1 MKETEINVES
11 EKFSP
16 KNNQEVNS
24 KPLKKR
30 NEFKE
35 NLELKKSFELEEKF
49 LNELNINYSEFDHQ
63 KGNLSPRMLFKKRKL
78 EEYSNSSKK
87 KEEKES
93 FLNSNIRIA
102 NKIRNSFENLLD
114 FVHET
119 YFTVDINNNNLNE
132 NQNYQNINFKFT
144 SLDFLINPLRQKF
157 PWETWSPYEIALFY
171 CCICKFGTNF
181 QFYENIITT
190 KTKEEII
197 DFYCSLKSS
206 KYYKIWKN
214 NKHKKNNKGKKI

>member
-1 MKETEINVES
+1 MKETQNKAES
-11 EKFSP
+11 EKYSP
-16 KNNQEVNS
+16 KNNQENGLKS
-24 KPLKKR
+24 SKKR
-30 NEFKE
+30 NELRE
-35 NLELKKSFELEEKF
+35 NLDLKKSFELEENF

-78 EEYSNSSKK
+78 EEYSNSNKK
-87 KEEKES
+87 KDEKES
-93 FLNSNIRIA
+93 FLNSNVRIA
-102 NKIRNSFENLLD
+102 NKIKNSFENLLD

-119 YFTVDINNNNLNE
+119 YFTVDINNNNLND

-181 QFYENIITT
+181 HFYENIITT
-190 KTKEEII
+190 KKREEII
-197 DFYCSLKSS
+197 DFYFSLKSS

-214 NKHKKNNKGKKI
+214 NKNKKINKRKKI